1 MSPLICGKSSLWQVT
16 GLDWCGPD
24 EKVDVFH
31 VEHYKFVFH
40 EEHLNSCYVIKF
52 RKLGCLSHSAT

>member
-1 MSPLICGKSSLWQVT
+1 MSPLICGKSSPWQVT

-31 VEHYKFVFH
+31 VEHY
-40 EEHLNSCYVIKF
+40 
-52 RKLGCLSHSAT
+52 